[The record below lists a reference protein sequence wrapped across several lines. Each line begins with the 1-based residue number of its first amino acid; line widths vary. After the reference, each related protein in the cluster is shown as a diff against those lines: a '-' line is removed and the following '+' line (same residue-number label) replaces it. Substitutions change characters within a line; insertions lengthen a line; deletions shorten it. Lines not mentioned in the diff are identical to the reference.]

1 MANKELVD
9 FLLKQ
14 CKERNLS
21 LRSLSIN
28 SGLSPATVY
37 NIINRQYKPSLFSL
51 NQLASY
57 LGVKSEYL
65 WQLAGLLQGTD
76 SRDESTY
83 NDRRLRAR
91 FAQADKL
98 PDSARNLIVGIV
110 DAAIVNLKT
119 DKRTALLEKPVGGKM
134 PAPKGIL
141 ERWKESVAAKIAS
154 WLPRSEAGIGIRS
167 RHFWII
173 TALMAFSAFLY
184 YVAQTPLVNI
194 PPFDNSFF
202 TGVHD
207 LNRTIFLVPAVY
219 AALVFRVPGVIIVS
233 LVFLC
238 VVLPR
243 AMLFS
248 PYPNALIRPIFF
260 VAVTTLASPVI
271 ASQLNRFQRKEERV

>member
-1 MANKELVD
+1 LAHKELVD

-14 CKERNLS
+14 CKERKLS

-37 NIINRQYKPSLFSL
+37 NIINRQYKPSLSSL

-65 WQLAGLLQGTD
+65 WQLAGLLQDTD
-76 SRDESTY
+76 FRDETTY
-83 NDRRLRAR
+83 KDRRLRAR
-91 FAQADKL
+91 FVQADKL
-98 PDSARNLIVGIV
+98 PESARNLIVGIV
-110 DAAIVNLKT
+110 DAAIANLKT
-119 DKRTALLEKPVGGKM
+119 DKRTALLEPAVREKIPVS
-134 PAPKGIL
+134 KGVL

-173 TALMAFSAFLY
+173 TALMVFSAFFY

-194 PPFDNSFF
+194 PPFDNGFF
-202 TGVHD
+202 TGIHD
-207 LNRTIFLVPAVY
+207 LQRTFFLAPVVY

-248 PYPNALIRPIFF
+248 SYPNALIRPLFF
-260 VAVTTLASPVI
+260 VAVTTLASLVI
-271 ASQLNRFQRKEERV
+271 ATQLNRFQRKEERV